1 MYWKILSWE
10 KGWNLG
16 WDLLCSQLP
25 LPLPPSLWAGTS
37 EHPWPLH
44 PSWVT
49 KLLGLISSTS
59 KYLPCLFPLLP
70 SHEVQVL
77 TWNTAGSFW
86 NASPVRDSLLKM
98 FQRLS
103 GSSKTKSKSPHRAY
117 RSLCKSPS
125 MCTCTPSWR
134 PPAHPRG
141 VFPMCSLVPEAL
153 GSFLLGGLCSYV
165 PGRAL
170 NALHKLTHFIFTTT
184 LWSR

>member
-25 LPLPPSLWAGTS
+25 LPLPPSLWAGAS
-37 EHPWPLH
+37 EHLWPLH

-103 GSSKTKSKSPHRAY
+103 GSSKTKSKSPHRALQVPLHVHLHPILTSSRTSTWSLSNVLAGPRGTRLLSAW
-117 RSLCKSPS
+117 RSLLVRA
-125 MCTCTPSWR
+125 R
-134 PPAHPRG
+134 PCSERSTQINSLHLHHHP
-141 VFPMCSLVPEAL
+141 L
-153 GSFLLGGLCSYV
+153 
-165 PGRAL
+165 
-170 NALHKLTHFIFTTT
+170 K
-184 LWSR
+184 